1 VLFRSDI
8 ITGTATGFHDLDEI
22 LSGLQPST
30 LNIIGARPAMGKT
43 SLGLGIAAHVA
54 QTARRP
60 VLIFSLEMGH
70 AELTQRILSSEAE
83 VDSQKLR
90 TGRLVEADWTKI
102 GRAINR
108 LDVPL
113 YLDDNPR
120 VTVMEI
126 RAKARRMKARQGGLA
141 LIVIDYLQLMSGGT
155 TAENRQL
162 EVSEISRGLKILA
175 RELEVPIVALSQL
188 SRNLESRGD
197 KRPMLSDLRESGCL
211 TADTRLVRADTN
223 AEVTLGE
230 LVASGARDVP
240 VWSLDEHYRLVEGT
254 VTAAFSSGVK
264 AVFRLHLAS
273 GRFIDA
279 SANHPFL
286 TVDGWERV
294 ESLGHG
300 DHIATA
306 RRVPESHVALIERT
320 ARSRQLRSNPNVD
333 VIPKDVW
340 DHVRHKALGAA
351 GLSARDLAAAIGMS
365 YRGSSLCTS
374 GMSRARLARVAA
386 ATGDQWLSDLASSDV
401 MWDRIVAI
409 EPRGEMEVFDAT
421 VEPHHN
427 FVANGIVA
435 HNSLEQDADVVMF
448 LYRDEVY
455 NKESTDRA
463 MAEVIIA
470 KHRSGPTG
478 TVRLV
483 FRGQFTK
490 FANAAR
496 GV

>member
-1 VLFRSDI
+1 MLV
-8 ITGTATGFHDLDEI
+8 
-22 LSGLQPST
+22 
-30 LNIIGARPAMGKT
+30 
-43 SLGLGIAAHVA
+43 
-54 QTARRP
+54 
-60 VLIFSLEMGH
+60 FSLEMGH

-108 LDVPL
+108 LDVPM

-126 RAKARRMKARQGGLA
+126 RAKARRMKARQGLA

-155 TAENRQL
+155 NVENRQL

-175 RELEVPIVALSQL
+175 RELEVPIIALSQL
-188 SRNLESRGD
+188 SRNLETRGD

-211 TADTRLVRADTN
+211 TADTRLIRADTN
-223 AEVTLGE
+223 AEITLGE
-230 LVASGARDVP
+230 LVESGEVGVP
-240 VWSLDEHYRLVEGT
+240 VWSLDEKYRLVEGT
-254 VTAAFSSGVK
+254 VTAAFSSGIK
-264 AVFRLHLAS
+264 PVFRLRFAS
-273 GRFIDA
+273 GRSIDA

-286 TVDGWERV
+286 TVDGWVRV
-294 ESLGHG
+294 EDMQVGIHL
-300 DHIATA
+300 ATG
-306 RRVPESHVALIERT
+306 RRLPEATTDSSMAD
-320 ARSRQLRSNPNVD
+320 D
-333 VIPKDVW
+333 VIPTEVW
-340 DHVRHKALGAA
+340 DHVRHKSLADA
-351 GLSARDLAAAIGMS
+351 GMSGRDLAAAIGMS
-365 YRGSSLCTS
+365 YCGSALYKS
-374 GMSRARLARVAA
+374 GLSRARLQRVAA
-386 ATGDQWLSDLASSDV
+386 ATGDEWLLDLASSDV
-401 MWDRIVAI
+401 LWDRVVEI
-409 EPRGEMEVFDAT
+409 EPLGEMEVFDAT

-427 FVANGIVA
+427 FVANGVIA

-455 NKESTDRA
+455 NKESSDKA

-483 FRGQFTK
+483 FRGQYTK
-490 FANAAR
+490 FGNAAR
-496 GV
+496 SV